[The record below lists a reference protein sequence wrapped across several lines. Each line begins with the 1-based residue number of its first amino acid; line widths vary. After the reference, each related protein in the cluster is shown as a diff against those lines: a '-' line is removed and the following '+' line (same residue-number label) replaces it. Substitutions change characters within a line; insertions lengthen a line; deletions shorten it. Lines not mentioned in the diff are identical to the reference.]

1 MLGKNV
7 KVTAPASVRPRV
19 RALFE
24 ALGATVKQ
32 PAPPMEVYVFPT
44 PGGDNNVGFQYVPD
58 AEALT
63 PAQMRIAPWLEL
75 RVADVAAAA
84 AKLEA
89 LGTERIPYH
98 DQEHPYF
105 AAPGGVVFRLAAY

>member
-19 RALFE
+19 RAMFE
-24 ALGATVKQ
+24 ALGAAVKQ
-32 PAPPMEVYVFPT
+32 PAPPMEVYVF
-44 PGGDNNVGFQYVPD
+44 GDNNVGFQYVPD
-58 AEALT
+58 SEALT

-75 RVADVAAAA
+75 LVADVPAAT

-89 LGTERIPYH
+89 LGTERVPYH

-105 AAPGGVVFRLAAY
+105 AAPGGVVFRLALAR